1 MYGYDPNLADQ
12 CTISFIPKACDYYQR
27 HVTTTRQQETDCLH
41 NKFTQMIGL
50 YEESHEGLDAAEQV

>member
-1 MYGYDPNLADQ
+1 MDMTLILL
-12 CTISFIPKACDYYQR
+12 ISAPLVSFQR

-41 NKFTQMIGL
+41 NKFTQIIGL